1 MRYAIISLLL
11 IFPFSA
17 NAQRY
22 MTKTGHI
29 DFYSH
34 TPLEDIKADNEQV
47 ASVIDLST
55 GEIVFQVLIKSFK
68 FEKAL
73 MEEHF
78 NENYLES
85 DRYPRST
92 FRGKIIDPA
101 LSVLTREGKHD
112 VTIEGDLNLH
122 DVTRK
127 ITARGTIETGQGKL
141 NATSKFNIKP
151 ADYNIEI
158 PAVVRGNIAE
168 TIEVNVNMNYIQTE
182 NSKN

>member
-1 MRYAIISLLL
+1 
-11 IFPFSA
+11 
-17 NAQRY
+17 

-29 DFYSH
+29 DFFSH

-85 DRYPRST
+85 DKYPRST
-92 FRGKIIDPA
+92 FRGRIIEPE
-101 LSVLTREGKHD
+101 LSVLTKEGKHD

-122 DVTRK
+122 NVTRK
-127 ITARGTIETGQGKL
+127 ITAGGVIETGPGTL
-141 NATSKFNIKP
+141 RATSKFNIRP
-151 ADYNIEI
+151 ADYNIKI
-158 PAVVRGNIAE
+158 PSVVRDNIAE
-168 TIEVNVNMNYIQTE
+168 NIEVNVNMNYTQTE
-182 NSKN
+182 K

>member
-1 MRYAIISLLL
+1 
-11 IFPFSA
+11 
-17 NAQRY
+17 
-22 MTKTGHI
+22 MTRTGHI

-34 TPLEDIKADNEQV
+34 TPLEDIKADNDQV

-78 NENYLES
+78 NESYLES
-85 DRYPRST
+85 DKYPRAT
-92 FRGKIIDPA
+92 FRGKITEPEPSA
-101 LSVLTREGKHD
+101 LRKEGKHN

-122 DVTRK
+122 DVTKK
-127 ITARGTIETGQGKL
+127 ITVQGTIVTGQEKL

-158 PAVVRGNIAE
+158 PSVVRGNIAE
-168 TIEVNVNMNYIQTE
+168 TIEVNVNMNYTQTE
-182 NSKN
+182 NK

>member
-1 MRYAIISLLL
+1 MRYAAILLL
-11 IFPFSA
+11 LNFPFSA
-17 NAQRY
+17 YAQRY

-29 DFYSH
+29 DFFSH

-68 FEKAL
+68 FKKAL

-85 DRYPRST
+85 DKYPRAT
-92 FRGKIIDPA
+92 FRGRIIDPEP
-101 LSVLTREGKHD
+101 SVLTKEGKHD
-112 VTIEGDLNLH
+112 VAIEGDLNLH
-122 DVTRK
+122 NITRK
-127 ITARGTIETGQGKL
+127 ITVKGIIETGQGNL
-141 NATSKFNIKP
+141 RATSKFNIKP

-158 PAVVRGNIAE
+158 PSVVRDNIAE
-168 TIEVNVNMNYIQTE
+168 DIEININMNYTPVD
-182 NSKN
+182 NK